1 MSYVLIINQTP
12 VNVPDIQGDLY
23 FQEDGSGT
31 PSLFPSS
38 LVGQPY
44 VLDLNLFLY
53 QDLGTGGDD
62 GPVLEPEPITS
73 VLSET
78 PDNTG
83 VTFTVL
89 DPDPL
94 NYQIRVSGTISAQ
107 FASTYSFV
115 TNEILPDGSFKLI
128 ENVSTSSNLPEY
140 IALFRWI
147 PSTVIFFFYS
157 LAFSFTVNQGAASE
171 ATESFGQYVYYDWNS
186 GISQFRTVLAGG
198 SI

>member
-1 MSYVLIINQTP
+1 MSYTLSVIQDP
-12 VNVPDIQGDLY
+12 VDVPDIPGDLY
-23 FQEDGSGT
+23 FQDDGSGD

-38 LVGQPY
+38 SVGRPY
-44 VLDLNLFLY
+44 VLDLNISLY
-53 QDLGTGGDD
+53 QILGMGDD
-62 GPVLEPEPITS
+62 GPVLEPESITS

-94 NYQIRVSGTISAQ
+94 NYQIRVSGTISSQ

-115 TNEILPDGSFKLI
+115 TPDILPDGSFNLI

-140 IALFRWI
+140 LALYRWD
-147 PSTVIFFFYS
+147 PFTVLFFFYPI
-157 LAFSFTVNQGAASE
+157 AFSFTVNQGAASE
-171 ATESFGQYVYYDWNS
+171 TISTFGQYVYYDWNS
-186 GISQFRTVLAGG
+186 GVSQFRAVLAAG
-198 SI
+198 SL